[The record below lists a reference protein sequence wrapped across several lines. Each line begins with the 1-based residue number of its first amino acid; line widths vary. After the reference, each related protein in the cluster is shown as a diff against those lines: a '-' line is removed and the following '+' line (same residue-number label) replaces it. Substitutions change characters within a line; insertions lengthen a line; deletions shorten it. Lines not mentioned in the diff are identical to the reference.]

1 MTEDRSICDIVCDL
15 IPLYVDEC
23 ISDESRNVVEDHVS
37 HCSSCSK
44 ALEKA
49 EHAHENIDRLYDKA
63 CKREKRLQSFR
74 RALPW
79 ITAAMILAAAAVY
92 IYVMAPF
99 GIGEHRPDKA
109 DMNMILEQY
118 IDIEDNEDGQ
128 LDDYDNVGDYLEERS
143 FAVYHIYGAQH
154 AGSNHKLYISLQCGL
169 FAELNGKAYIID
181 MGEDDV
187 LLEYTDTGSGPRI
200 DKMTNIL
207 SEGGDNFEARE
218 HCPFKYYLRYDM
230 NSVYVRSF
238 LYKKLLKKAEDE
250 WDLEVQRDDELE
262 VFTGGR
268 YRITR
273 MNPET
278 YEDDVI
284 EEGKLKKRRKY
295 DK

>member
-1 MTEDRSICDIVCDL
+1 
-15 IPLYVDEC
+15 
-23 ISDESRNVVEDHVS
+23 
-37 HCSSCSK
+37 
-44 ALEKA
+44 
-49 EHAHENIDRLYDKA
+49 
-63 CKREKRLQSFR
+63 
-74 RALPW
+74 
-79 ITAAMILAAAAVY
+79 
-92 IYVMAPF
+92 
-99 GIGEHRPDKA
+99 
-109 DMNMILEQY
+109 
-118 IDIEDNEDGQ
+118 
-128 LDDYDNVGDYLEERS
+128 
-143 FAVYHIYGAQH
+143 
-154 AGSNHKLYISLQCGL
+154 
-169 FAELNGKAYIID
+169 
-181 MGEDDV
+181 
-187 LLEYTDTGSGPRI
+187 
-200 DKMTNIL
+200 MTNIL